1 MNFICLNK
9 NFIKQKTKSVL
20 AVEMSIISFSL
31 TVFSFFG
38 DFTLKNWNFCL
49 LGKFFVVFLFFI
61 FCVFIAFILSC
72 LLTFLKV
79 ENRVWGKNNSTLS
92 IIYGDIF
99 NLKQK
104 KNKKQ
109 FIVIP
114 VDTQFMTEVDSESL
128 NIKYPRVAPDS
139 LHGKFISKFY
149 KNKNDKLKND
159 IETYIDKKEYKIDK
173 KQQSKYSTLSENRF
187 EVGTIVQI
195 APENDKGKIFLL
207 LALAEFD
214 EHNKASC
221 SKSKLIIALNALF
234 KFYDENC
241 QGGDLYI
248 PLMGT
253 GFSRVGLTENESLRI
268 TKSCAELNLDY
279 IKGNVSIVVYKKLRM
294 DVSIFQ

>member
-49 LGKFFVVFLFFI
+49 LGKFSVVFLFFI